1 MDITL
6 DFLRI
11 HELHFQNLNKEN
23 SMSEEKDLHYKV
35 KSPYV
40 VVYGQPLCLTRGFD
54 SLRKQKHKIIKR
66 RVDTSFEVL
75 ERPMK
80 MVDVEIFYPVLNRY
94 EDMGE
99 YWADV
104 DTGTLYDPFDGKC
117 MSSTSMTLILE

>member
-1 MDITL
+1 MSYISK
-6 DFLRI
+6 
-11 HELHFQNLNKEN
+11 NLNKES

-40 VVYGQPLCLTRGFD
+40 VIHGQSLCLTRGFD

-66 RVDTSFEVL
+66 RVHTSFEVL

-80 MVDVEIFYPVLNRY
+80 MVDVEMYYPVLNRY

-117 MSSTSMTLILE
+117 MSSTWISLILE